1 MIGPVDTFTTG
12 VPENGGA
19 WHCYSVSFT
28 PDKYTFQ
35 NGMDTGPILR
45 NLHALGAC
53 FVVSRCEDL
62 PAFQD
67 LDPEKSYLQ
76 WQVLL
81 YSCVSLDTI
90 EDIFTFVS
98 DDWDITFALINDENI
113 ASLTEDMKHWLKTQ
127 EVKQNTQGSSLST
140 AAKPVL
146 TTSLLDNH
154 HTQAPALQIKT
165 NASENPKKS
174 GTKTTQKNTVDQSD
188 PTIKVPS
195 SRLDNLMNLVGELV
209 IVQARLN
216 QVSARDNNEDI
227 MSIAEELDL
236 LTTQMR
242 DQTFSIRMLPIG
254 STFARFKR
262 LVRDLSGELSKKIHL
277 VTFGAETELDKMVID
292 KLGDPL
298 VHLIR
303 NSIDHGIETPEERI
317 ALGKTESGLISLS
330 AEHSDSFVIITIK
343 DDGKGLDLPKIHAK
357 ALANQLIK
365 QEDELSDEA
374 LQQLIFEPG
383 FSTSDTVTDLS
394 GRGVGMDVVKRSI
407 QELGGH
413 IDIQSGHNIGTEFT
427 VRLPMTLAIIE
438 GLMVVVGDEHYVLPL
453 SCVEECI
460 EMPPSLRAK
469 HTQNRLVET
478 RGKQIPYLILREWFE
493 APGERP
499 AIEQIVI
506 VHVGNEQFGLCVD
519 EVVGQ
524 YQTVVKRL
532 GRVYEDAVGFSGATI
547 LGDGSVAMILD
558 PSSLIEAAD
567 QEYSTKLNTQN

>member
-1 MIGPVDTFTTG
+1 MIGPVDTFITEI
-12 VPENGGA
+12 PENEGS
-19 WHCYSVSFT
+19 WHCYSVTFT
-28 PDKYTFQ
+28 PDKHAFQ
-35 NGMDTGPILR
+35 NGMDTGPVLR
-45 NLHALGAC
+45 NLRALGAC
-53 FVVSRCEDL
+53 LVVSQCEDL
-62 PAFQD
+62 PKFQD
-67 LDPEKSYLQ
+67 IDPEKSYLQ

-81 YSCVSLDTI
+81 HTNVSPKHI

-98 DDWDITFALINDENI
+98 DDWDITFALINDESI
-113 ASLTEDMKHWLKTQ
+113 DSLTENMKHWLEKQIT
-127 EVKQNTQGSSLST
+127 KQNALSSPLNTAPNPLSES
-140 AAKPVL
+140 P
-146 TTSLLDNH
+146 LLGTD
-154 HTQAPALQIKT
+154 QIKQPLPQT
-165 NASENPKKS
+165 KPDTP
-174 GTKTTQKNTVDQSD
+174 TKTKQSKQDTTPKNTIEQND

-262 LVRDLSGELSKKIHL
+262 LVRDLSGELNKKIHL

-303 NSIDHGIETPEERI
+303 HSIDHGIETPEERI
-317 ALGKTESGLISLS
+317 ALGKTESGLISFS
-330 AEHSDSFVIITIK
+330 AEHSDSYVIITIK

-365 QEDELSDEA
+365 QEDELGDEA

-407 QELGGH
+407 QELGGQ

-427 VRLPMTLAIIE
+427 IRLPMTLAIIE
-438 GLMVVVGDEHYVLPL
+438 GLLVVVGDEHYVLPL

-469 HTQNRLVET
+469 HTQNKLVET

-567 QEYSTKLNTQN
+567 QEHTTTLSTQN